1 MPSTVCVDIIT
12 PLVLS
17 HLTVP
22 SCALTISPV
31 VESRGWTLL
40 IVTLA
45 PTPATAPATTTIIII
60 IAFPCVLQRMVKTE
74 RVQRNVAKQLML
86 DAVACF
92 SRTHCPSRGEV
103 HWPGSTIEQGT
114 ATQETWCRARC
125 DSVGARSSGQ
135 SSGKMIE
142 ISRDFTA
149 IARSSYDVRRT
160 RGEGK
165 LAPSSCD
172 QCLLHAPK
180 TLPVHVRSI

>member
-1 MPSTVCVDIIT
+1 MPSIVCVDSIT

-45 PTPATAPATTTIIII
+45 PTATVPATTTIIII
-60 IAFPCVLQRMVKTE
+60 IAFPCVLQRMAKTE

-92 SRTHCPSRGEV
+92 SRAHCPSRGEV

-142 ISRDFTA
+142 ISQPRSRDRVT
-149 IARSSYDVRRT
+149 SC
-160 RGEGK
+160 EGK